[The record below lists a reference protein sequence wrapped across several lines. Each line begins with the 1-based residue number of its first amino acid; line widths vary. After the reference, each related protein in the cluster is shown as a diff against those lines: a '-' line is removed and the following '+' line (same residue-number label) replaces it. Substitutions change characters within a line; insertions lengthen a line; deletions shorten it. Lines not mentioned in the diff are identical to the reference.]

1 MRETIPDRGAANRPP
16 FVVVGDE
23 ATGVVI
29 LEADG
34 RRHWIGPDEARRIAH
49 ALLRAADLVGRA
61 VPGADGGGFAPG
73 DDLPD
78 VA

>member
-1 MRETIPDRGAANRPP
+1 MRETIPDRGAAKRPP

-29 LEADG
+29 LEADR
-34 RRHWIGPDEARRIAH
+34 RRHWIGPDEARRIAK
-49 ALLRAADLVGRA
+49 ALLQAASVVERAALGTDT
-61 VPGADGGGFAPG
+61 GGSAPD

-78 VA
+78 LY